1 MQKKQRDF
9 WGGSGPY
16 FVFAACLAAAGL
28 LGARMLLPGDNAVIP
43 EEPVIIEEP
52 APDVSV
58 IREQPVEIASSK
70 PSADEASEKEPEKTP
85 APEREPLRFFSPL
98 AGETIAAFS
107 ADALRYNEA
116 LADWRTHS
124 GIDIAA
130 EEGSPVSAA
139 AAGTVMSVTDDPLLG
154 TTVVLRHS
162 DGYESTY
169 ASLAK
174 EVCVSAG
181 DTVESGETLGSVA
194 ATAAGESGEPHL
206 HFSVSCNGTLI
217 DPAEFIS

>member
-1 MQKKQRDF
+1 MQKKQRNF
-9 WGGSGPY
+9 WNGSGPY

-28 LGARMLLPGDNAVIP
+28 LGARMLLPGETLVP
-43 EEPVIIEEP
+43 EEPVIINEP
-52 APDVSV
+52 TPHVSV
-58 IREQPVEIASSK
+58 VKQQPVEIADSE
-70 PSADEASEKEPEKTP
+70 PADETPEQPQASAPEKESP
-85 APEREPLRFFSPL
+85 RFVSPL

-130 EEGSPVSAA
+130 EDGSSVAA
-139 AAGTVMSVTDDPLLG
+139 AARGTVKSVTEDPLLG
-154 TTVVLRHS
+154 TTVVLSH
-162 DGYESTY
+162 DGGYESTY

-174 EVCVSAG
+174 EVCVSVG
-181 DTVESGETLGSVA
+181 DTVEAGDILGAVA

-206 HFSVSCNGTLI
+206 HFSVSCHGTLI
-217 DPAEFIS
+217 DPADFIS

>member
-1 MQKKQRDF
+1 MQKKQRNF
-9 WGGSGPY
+9 WSGSGPY

-28 LGARMLLPGDNAVIP
+28 LGARMLLPGENLVP
-43 EEPVIIEEP
+43 EEPVIINEP
-52 APDVSV
+52 APNVSV
-58 IREQPVEIASSK
+58 VKEQPVEIASSK
-70 PSADEASEKEPEKTP
+70 PPEEAPKENAEQTP
-85 APEREPLRFFSPL
+85 APKEESFRFVSPL

-124 GIDIAA
+124 GIDIAS
-130 EEGSPVSAA
+130 EEGSPVAAA
-139 AAGTVMSVTDDPLLG
+139 AAGTVKSVTEDPLLG
-154 TTVVLRHS
+154 TTVVLSHI

-174 EVCVSAG
+174 EVCVSVG
-181 DTVESGETLGSVA
+181 DTVEAGETLGAVA
-194 ATAAGESGEPHL
+194 ASAAGESGEPHL
-206 HFSVSCNGTLI
+206 HFSVSCRGTLI